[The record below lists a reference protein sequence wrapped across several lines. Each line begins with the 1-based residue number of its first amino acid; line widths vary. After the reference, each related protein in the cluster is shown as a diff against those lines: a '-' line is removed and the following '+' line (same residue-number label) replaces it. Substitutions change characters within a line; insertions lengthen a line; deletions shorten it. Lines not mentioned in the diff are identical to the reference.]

1 MGPQKQLTA
10 YLKEVMDEPFRWGVH
25 DCLTF
30 TNEAWRRMY
39 GHGWGDDLLGRY
51 MRDGKPLGRD
61 AMREEYGFNSLCD
74 LLSLRLAK
82 VDFVPPAGA
91 LVTTKQTR
99 RWVTGV
105 AMGICTGTRGAFVG
119 DFGVVFMP
127 LTDIESGWVA

>member
-1 MGPQKQLTA
+1 MGPQKQLTT
-10 YLKEVMDEPFRWGVH
+10 YLKEVRDEPFRWGVH

-39 GHGWGDDLLGRY
+39 GHGWANDLAGRY
-51 MRDGKPLGRD
+51 LRDGKPLGRD
-61 AMREEYGFNSLCD
+61 ALRKEYGFNKLDD
-74 LLSLRLAK
+74 LLSSRLTR